1 MQIAWLYFTSHIL
14 SYRRLPWKQKRRC
27 PNLLR
32 FWCSIA
38 KGTTIWLGMPLMLVF
53 AASKIPKCYYS
64 IWWDIYYLDCIWV
77 ASKRWILRIPMVGKV
92 VVKVSHS

>member
-1 MQIAWLYFTSHIL
+1 
-14 SYRRLPWKQKRRC
+14 
-27 PNLLR
+27 
-32 FWCSIA
+32 
-38 KGTTIWLGMPLMLVF
+38 MPLVLVF